1 MKDKLTE
8 RIIGCCFKVH
18 RELGPGFNEKIDH
31 NALKLLFDQEAL
43 QYQTEKEFKEFEV
56 LYLNKR
62 MGSFRADLVVEN
74 EVIVEIKSLAG
85 NIPALFEYQ
94 LLSYLKASKYH
105 LGLLINFGN
114 KSCQVKRAVF

>member
-18 RELGPGFNEKIDH
+18 RELGPGFNERIYH
-31 NALKLLFDQEAL
+31 NALKVLFDQEGL
-43 QYQTEKEFKEFEV
+43 QYQTEKEFEV

-74 EVIVEIKSLAG
+74 EVIVEIKSLSG
-85 NIPALFEYQ
+85 NISALFEYQ
-94 LLSYLKASKYH
+94 LLSYLKASRYH

-114 KSCQVKRAVF
+114 KSCQIKRVVF

>member
-1 MKDKLTE
+1 MENRDKLTE

-18 RELGPGFNEKIDH
+18 RELGPGFNEKIYH
-31 NALKLLFDQEAL
+31 NALKVLFDQEGL
-43 QYQTEKEFKEFEV
+43 QYRTEEEFEV
-56 LYLNKR
+56 FYLNKR

-85 NIPALFEYQ
+85 NVPPLFEYQ
-94 LLSYLKASKYH
+94 LLSYLRASKFR

-114 KSCQVKRAVF
+114 KSCQIKRVAF